1 MNGRKVSPEEKHKRM
16 QLFKKGLPVK
26 EIARRCGVT
35 PAAMNC
41 WLNDNGVKEI
51 KYRKED
57 HKHVKCTNALSPEQ
71 CKVMRMFLNHLLL
84 AKKLNREPD
93 VALFINRYRKYLHKN
108 EAAS

>member
-16 QLFKKGLPVK
+16 QLFNKGLPVK

>member
-1 MNGRKVSPEEKHKRM
+1 MSGRKVSPEEKHKRM

-35 PAAMNC
+35 PAAMHC
-41 WLNDNGVKEI
+41 WLNNNGVKE
-51 KYRKED
+51 KRYR
-57 HKHVKCTNALSPEQ
+57 HVKYTDALSPEQ

-84 AKKLNREPD
+84 AKKLNRELD